1 MIVLALDTSGVDCSA
16 CIYDSTSDRVLG
28 EVCETIGKGH
38 AERLMAVIDGA
49 LEQAQLSLQNVER
62 IAVTIGPGS
71 FTGIR
76 VGVAAAR
83 GFALSL
89 GIEAMGV
96 TTLETLALHHLL
108 ENPDRPVAV
117 GLDAKR
123 GETYLQTFSAD
134 GSPLR
139 DAGLLPLEDA
149 RMVIEGF
156 DGAVIGSAAPFS
168 RVRRPVRGRI
178 ISRLPRWRARP
189 RASRRASRNPR
200 RFICAGRTPGH
211 RLVLRWHVRA
221 LPDRA
226 SLDACR

>member
-156 DGAVIGSAAPFS
+156 DGAVIGSAAPLFAGAETGS
-168 RVRRPVRGRI
+168 GPDHFPIASVARAAARKPAGQPKPAPLYLRG
-178 ISRLPRWRARP
+178 PDARP
-189 RASRRASRNPR
+189 QTG
-200 RFICAGRTPGH
+200 F
-211 RLVLRWHVRA
+211 A
-221 LPDRA
+221 LARQGVA
-226 SLDACR
+226 

>member
-16 CIYDSTSDRVLG
+16 CVYDSASDRVLG

-49 LEQAQLSLQNVER
+49 LEQAQLSLQKVER
-62 IAVTIGPGS
+62 IGVTVGPGS

-89 GIEAMGV
+89 GIEALGV
-96 TTLETLALHHLL
+96 TTLETLALHYLL
-108 ENPDRPVAV
+108 ANPGRPVAV

-123 GETYLQTFSAD
+123 DEAYLQTFSAD

-139 DAGLLPLEDA
+139 DASLLSLEDSRLA
-149 RMVIEGF
+149 IEGF
-156 DGAVIGSAAPFS
+156 DGAVIGSAAPLFAGAETGS
-168 RVRRPVRGRI
+168 GPDHFPITSVARAAARKLAGQPKPAPLYLRG
-178 ISRLPRWRARP
+178 PDARP
-189 RASRRASRNPR
+189 QTG
-200 RFICAGRTPGH
+200 F
-211 RLVLRWHVRA
+211 A
-221 LPDRA
+221 LARQGVA
-226 SLDACR
+226 

>member
-16 CIYDSTSDRVLG
+16 CVYDSASDRVLG
-28 EVCETIGKGH
+28 EVCEMIGKGH

-49 LEQAQLSLQNVER
+49 VQQAQLPLQKVER

-89 GIEAMGV
+89 GVEAVGV

-108 ENPDRPVAV
+108 TNPGRPVAV

-123 GETYLQTFSAD
+123 NEAYLQTFAAD
-134 GSPLR
+134 G
-139 DAGLLPLEDA
+139 LPLAEATLLSLDDA
-149 RMVIEGF
+149 RGVLSGF
-156 DGAVIGSAAPFS
+156 DGAVIGSAAPLFAGEEIGS
-168 RVRRPVRGRI
+168 GPDHFPIASVARSAARKQAGQPKPAPLYLRG
-178 ISRLPRWRARP
+178 PDARP
-189 RASRRASRNPR
+189 QTG
-200 RFICAGRTPGH
+200 F
-211 RLVLRWHVRA
+211 A
-221 LPDRA
+221 LARQDVA
-226 SLDACR
+226 

>member
-1 MIVLALDTSGVDCSA
+1 MIVLALDTAGVDCSA
-16 CIYDSTSDRVLG
+16 CIYDSSSDRVLG

-49 LEQAQLSLQNVER
+49 LEQAQLSLRNVGR

-89 GIEAMGV
+89 GVEAVGI

-123 GETYLQTFSAD
+123 GETYLQTFGMD
-134 GSPLR
+134 GSPLNEAALLSLD
-139 DAGLLPLEDA
+139 DAKSVLS
-149 RMVIEGF
+149 GF
-156 DGAVIGSAAPFS
+156 SGSVIGSAAPLFAGEES
-168 RVRRPVRGRI
+168 GSGPDHFPIASVARAGARKPEGQPKPAPLYLRG
-178 ISRLPRWRARP
+178 PDARP
-189 RASRRASRNPR
+189 QTG
-200 RFICAGRTPGH
+200 F
-211 RLVLRWHVRA
+211 A
-221 LPDRA
+221 LARQDVA
-226 SLDACR
+226 

>member
-16 CIYDSTSDRVLG
+16 CIYDSISDRVLG

-49 LEQAQLSLQNVER
+49 LEQAQLSLRNVER

-139 DAGLLPLEDA
+139 DAGLLSLEDA
-149 RMVIEGF
+149 RMVIDSF
-156 DGAVIGSAAPFS
+156 DGAVIGSAAPLFVGAETGS
-168 RVRRPVRGRI
+168 GPDHFPIASVARAAARKPAGQPKPAPLYLRG
-178 ISRLPRWRARP
+178 PDARP
-189 RASRRASRNPR
+189 QTG
-200 RFICAGRTPGH
+200 F
-211 RLVLRWHVRA
+211 A
-221 LPDRA
+221 LARQGVA
-226 SLDACR
+226 

>member
-16 CIYDSTSDRVLG
+16 CVYDSASDTVLG
-28 EVCETIGKGH
+28 EVCESIGKGH

-49 LEQAQLSLQNVER
+49 LQQAQLPLQKIGR

-89 GIEAMGV
+89 GVEAAGV
-96 TTLETLALHHLL
+96 TTLETIALHHLL
-108 ENPDRPVAV
+108 ENPGRPVAV

-123 GETYLQTFSAD
+123 GEAYLQTFAAD

-139 DAGLLPLEDA
+139 EAALLFLEDA
-149 RMVIEGF
+149 RTALSGF
-156 DGAVIGSAAPFS
+156 DGAIIGSAAPLFQGADAGS
-168 RVRRPVRGRI
+168 GPDHFPISTVARVGASKPEGMPKPAPLYLRG
-178 ISRLPRWRARP
+178 PDARP
-189 RASRRASRNPR
+189 QTG
-200 RFICAGRTPGH
+200 F
-211 RLVLRWHVRA
+211 A
-221 LPDRA
+221 LARQSVA
-226 SLDACR
+226 

>member
-16 CIYDSTSDRVLG
+16 CVYDSTSDRVLG

-89 GIEAMGV
+89 GVEAVGV

-123 GETYLQTFSAD
+123 GEAYLQTFAAD

-139 DAGLLPLEDA
+139 DAALLSLDDA
-149 RMVIEGF
+149 ITGTSCF
-156 DGAVIGSAAPFS
+156 DGVVIGSAAPLLAGLEAGSGPDHF
-168 RVRRPVRGRI
+168 PVASVARAAARKPAGQPKPSPLYLRG
-178 ISRLPRWRARP
+178 PDARP
-189 RASRRASRNPR
+189 QTG
-200 RFICAGRTPGH
+200 F
-211 RLVLRWHVRA
+211 A
-221 LPDRA
+221 LARQGVA
-226 SLDACR
+226 

>member
-16 CIYDSTSDRVLG
+16 CVYDSASDTVLG

-49 LEQAQLSLQNVER
+49 LQQAQLPLQKVGR

-89 GIEAMGV
+89 GIEAVGV
-96 TTLETLALHHLL
+96 TTLETIALHHLL
-108 ENPDRPVAV
+108 ENPGRPVAV

-123 GETYLQTFSAD
+123 GEAYLQTFAED
-134 GSPLR
+134 GSPLLE
-139 DAGLLPLEDA
+139 AALWSLEDA
-149 RMVIEGF
+149 KTALSGF
-156 DGAVIGSAAPFS
+156 DGAIIGSAAPLFQGFDTGS
-168 RVRRPVRGRI
+168 GPDHFPISTVARAGGRKPKGMPKPAPLYLRG
-178 ISRLPRWRARP
+178 PDARP
-189 RASRRASRNPR
+189 QTG
-200 RFICAGRTPGH
+200 F
-211 RLVLRWHVRA
+211 A
-221 LPDRA
+221 LARQSVA
-226 SLDACR
+226 

>member
-16 CIYDSTSDRVLG
+16 CVYDSAFDRVLG

-38 AERLMAVIDGA
+38 AERLMAVIGGA
-49 LEQAQLSLQNVER
+49 LEQAQLSLQNVGR

-89 GIEAMGV
+89 GVEAVGV

-108 ENPDRPVAV
+108 ANPGRPVAV

-123 GETYLQTFSAD
+123 GEAYLQTFGAD

-139 DAGLLPLEDA
+139 EAALLSLDDAKT
-149 RMVIEGF
+149 VTTGF
-156 DGAVIGSAAPFS
+156 DGAVIGSAAPLLAGLEAGSGPDHFPIAS
-168 RVRRPVRGRI
+168 VARAAARKPAGQPKPAPLYLRG
-178 ISRLPRWRARP
+178 PDARP
-189 RASRRASRNPR
+189 QTG
-200 RFICAGRTPGH
+200 F
-211 RLVLRWHVRA
+211 A
-221 LPDRA
+221 LARQGVA
-226 SLDACR
+226 

>member
-16 CIYDSTSDRVLG
+16 CIYDSISDRVLG

-139 DAGLLPLEDA
+139 DAGLLSLEEA
-149 RMVIEGF
+149 RLVIDSF
-156 DGAVIGSAAPFS
+156 DGAVIGSAAPLFAGAETGS
-168 RVRRPVRGRI
+168 GPDHFPIASVARAAARQPAGPPKPAPLYLRG
-178 ISRLPRWRARP
+178 PDARP
-189 RASRRASRNPR
+189 QTG
-200 RFICAGRTPGH
+200 F
-211 RLVLRWHVRA
+211 A
-221 LPDRA
+221 LARQGVA
-226 SLDACR
+226 

>member
-16 CIYDSTSDRVLG
+16 CVYDSASDKVLG
-28 EVCETIGKGH
+28 DVCEMIGKGH

-49 LEQAQLSLQNVER
+49 LQQAQLPLQQIER

-89 GIEAMGV
+89 GVDAVGV
-96 TTLETLALHHLL
+96 TTLETIALHHLL
-108 ENPDRPVAV
+108 ENPGHPVAV

-123 GETYLQTFSAD
+123 GEAYLQTFAAD

-139 DAGLLPLEDA
+139 EAVLLSLDDAKAALS
-149 RMVIEGF
+149 GF
-156 DGAVIGSAAPFS
+156 DGAVIGSAAPLFAGQENGAGPDHFPIAAVA
-168 RVRRPVRGRI
+168 RAGARKPAGQPKPAPLYLRG
-178 ISRLPRWRARP
+178 PDARP
-189 RASRRASRNPR
+189 QTGFALARRDVA
-200 RFICAGRTPGH
+200 
-211 RLVLRWHVRA
+211 
-221 LPDRA
+221 
-226 SLDACR
+226 